1 MVNFP
6 SFDNNRFATEV
17 PVEYYLGLARNDYT
31 PLVNHAIS
39 GTYPPGSTFKM
50 VPAVAALQE
59 GLITPARQLFDPGQ
73 IEIANRF
80 APNDPGR
87 SQIFVCWNREGH
99 GPMNMVQSIANS
111 CDVYYYKITGG
122 FDQDGEY
129 VEGLTVDRLS
139 RYAEQFGYG
148 RVQGI
153 ELPLEAAGN
162 LPPSRDWKAQIY
174 GEPWSTGDDYNMGIG
189 QGFMTATPLQVVQMA
204 AVIANGGFLY
214 RPSIIHHMSDED
226 GNIVIVDDNSEI
238 VARAYQGE
246 DGQTVLLDAD
256 GNPLDDASINVQFD
270 ENGNYVYQPEV
281 LNAVEVDREYL
292 ELAAEGMR
300 IVNSV
305 DSEGRPAG
313 TGTSYVTWLADV
325 GLITAGKTGT
335 SEYCDNIAIKRG
347 WCRFEERAIQPT
359 HAFYVGYAPLENAE
373 IAVMTFIFNGGE
385 GSQWAAAVSCHVL
398 AAYFD
403 LGQYADGL
411 TATEW
416 QETMRQ
422 ENRVCNTFIQE
433 QAKWFVPIVEPLEF
447 APEPV
452 NEGDETILP
461 QPVGP

>member
-1 MVNFP
+1 
-6 SFDNNRFATEV
+6 
-17 PVEYYLGLARNDYT
+17 
-31 PLVNHAIS
+31 
-39 GTYPPGSTFKM
+39 
-50 VPAVAALQE
+50 
-59 GLITPARQLFDPGQ
+59 
-73 IEIANRF
+73 
-80 APNDPGR
+80 
-87 SQIFVCWNREGH
+87 
-99 GPMNMVQSIANS
+99 
-111 CDVYYYKITGG
+111 
-122 FDQDGEY
+122 
-129 VEGLTVDRLS
+129 
-139 RYAEQFGYG
+139 
-148 RVQGI
+148 VQGI